1 MSRQLISHLAR
12 KWARAIKILYARLR
26 HISDECERH
35 DFLSAPARH
44 GPDPNP
50 PPRPPG
56 RLEGKNA
63 RTDGYM
69 VNEFMPNDF
78 RSNEQF
84 LGRRQLALARQKKK
98 LLLQQELI
106 QSISSFPYMCM
117 QLKP

>member
-1 MSRQLISHLAR
+1 
-12 KWARAIKILYARLR
+12 
-26 HISDECERH
+26 
-35 DFLSAPARH
+35 
-44 GPDPNP
+44 
-50 PPRPPG
+50 
-56 RLEGKNA
+56 
-63 RTDGYM
+63 M